1 MTKFELL
8 HKTFSQAIDAA
19 ISSRR
24 ATLVCAI
31 VLFISPAVLLFVV
44 LPGLVMTV
52 AQWTPLAFEH
62 AIVRYALDKSQVTFP
77 ETALNAQTVREY
89 TQRVQKLARLSGL
102 NDVEVVFA
110 ALPSPNASAHLGN
123 TMRIHDALLDALYD
137 DDLAFDAVVAHELGH
152 MQHRD
157 NLRGRL
163 RFNSIFQ
170 VLLRMNG
177 VELSNRNLYWGFA
190 NTLASPA
197 YSRAIEAQADEYAA
211 ELLAKNGRSSMD
223 FARAMRAM
231 MVYSRA
237 RGIGEGGYTATHP
250 DGLERAQRA
259 EQFAP
264 GPAP

>member
-1 MTKFELL
+1 MTKFERL

-19 ISSRR
+19 ISSRK
-24 ATLVCAI
+24 AAWVCAI

-62 AIVRYALDKSQVTFP
+62 AVARYALDKSQVTFP
-77 ETALNAQTVREY
+77 ETALNEQTVREY
-89 TQRVQKLARLSGL
+89 TQRVQNLARLSGL
-102 NDVEVVFA
+102 NDVEVVFTA
-110 ALPSPNASAHLGN
+110 SLRPNASAHLGN

-152 MQHRD
+152 MHHRD

-170 VLLRMNG
+170 ILLRMNG
-177 VELSNRNLYWGFA
+177 VELSNRNLYWGFV

-211 ELLAKNGRSSMD
+211 ELLAKNGRSSID

-231 MVYSRA
+231 MVYERA
-237 RGIGEGGYTATHP
+237 HGIAQGGYIASHPASIERVQQAERSAT
-250 DGLERAQRA
+250 E
-259 EQFAP
+259 
-264 GPAP
+264 PAP